1 MIRKG
6 EVHGL
11 KELMKKSTEMGMQTF
26 DQALFNLYDA
36 GEITYEDALLHA
48 DSPNDLRLM
57 IKLAQENSGVGG
69 LGSMG
74 GFSLEQTE
82 DDKKNSGLVR
92 RR

>member
-1 MIRKG
+1 
-6 EVHGL
+6 
-11 KELMKKSTEMGMQTF
+11 MQTF
-26 DQALFNLYDA
+26 DQALFNFYDA

-57 IKLAQENSGVGG
+57 IKLAQENSGGGGFGSLGG
-69 LGSMG
+69 L
-74 GFSLEQTE
+74 SLEQTE